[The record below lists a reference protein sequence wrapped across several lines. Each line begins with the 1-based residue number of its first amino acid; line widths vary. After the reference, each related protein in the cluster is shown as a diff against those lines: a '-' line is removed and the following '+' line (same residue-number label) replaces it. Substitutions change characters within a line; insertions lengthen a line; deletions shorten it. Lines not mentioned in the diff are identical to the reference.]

1 MSLHYAW
8 EKTFL
13 AVLTL
18 AEGTDRIQRR
28 LGVCWRDTVRP
39 RAPRRPYRD
48 PRQDHLPQ
56 AALREA
62 GPIRMA
68 RERFRT
74 PRS

>member
-48 PRQDHLPQ
+48 PRQDHLP
-56 AALREA
+56 
-62 GPIRMA
+62 
-68 RERFRT
+68 
-74 PRS
+74 

>member
-28 LGVCWRDTVRP
+28 LEYAGEILCVLEPHDVPVAIQDRIIYL
-39 RAPRRPYRD
+39 RR
-48 PRQDHLPQ
+48 H
-56 AALREA
+56 
-62 GPIRMA
+62 
-68 RERFRT
+68 
-74 PRS
+74 

>member
-28 LGVCWRDTVRP
+28 LEYAGEILCVLEPHDVPIAIQDRIIYL
-39 RAPRRPYRD
+39 RR
-48 PRQDHLPQ
+48 H
-56 AALREA
+56 
-62 GPIRMA
+62 
-68 RERFRT
+68 
-74 PRS
+74 